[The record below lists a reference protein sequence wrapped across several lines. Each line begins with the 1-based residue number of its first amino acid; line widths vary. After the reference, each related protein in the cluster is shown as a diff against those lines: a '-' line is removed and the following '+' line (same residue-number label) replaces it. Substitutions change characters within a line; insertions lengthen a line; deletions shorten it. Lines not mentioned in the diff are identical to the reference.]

1 MKRAALFLTIVFVTA
16 VPGIFAVDYGV
27 IVSEQFDTE
36 NSGAASNAELSS
48 KTTLAPWFSAPLGDR
63 GDFFFSAGVSVD
75 WSQKERKTT
84 RYVPELFRLELS
96 YRPVSPLTVKAG
108 RISYED
114 PSRFTAKGYFDG
126 INAAADLGAVLLNG
140 GFYYTGFLYKD
151 TANIKKTPGDP
162 VDYDAELDYDGFP
175 GGFVD
180 TYFAPRRFLG
190 AAQIEFPGFIVS
202 RGTLHAGVLAQFD
215 VSDAPDKL
223 NSQYLLLR
231 YALNLPKGFDL
242 GLAGA
247 AELLEAAGE
256 SDLAF
261 ASSVEAGWAPPT
273 AVTDRLSLTW
283 RWASG
288 TGPSTAAYFP
298 VIAEAQ
304 GRILKPEF
312 SGIMT
317 AGGSYQARFLPSL
330 SAEFDLR
337 YFLRTDSSSFPD
349 PDIDGDSYFL
359 GGEVFAS
366 VLWVPVSD
374 LSFTLGGGAFFPKT
388 GSAFRDDA
396 PVRWLFS
403 MKAIFSF

>member
-1 MKRAALFLTIVFVTA
+1 MKHRFFVIIILLTA
-16 VPGIFAVDYGV
+16 VSGIFAVDWGGL
-27 IVSEQFDTE
+27 ISEQFEADG
-36 NSGAASNAELSS
+36 SGGETELSS
-48 KTTLAPWFSAPLGDR
+48 KTTLAPWFSIPLGDR
-63 GDFFFSAGVSVD
+63 GDVFFSAGISAD
-75 WSQKERKTT
+75 WRRNERETT

-126 INAAADLGAVLLNG
+126 ISAAVDLGAVRLGG

-162 VDYDAELDYDGFP
+162 VDYGAELDYGGFP
-175 GGFVD
+175 GSFAD
-180 TYFAPRRFLG
+180 TYFAPRRLLG
-190 AAQIEFPGFIVS
+190 AVQGEFPGFITP
-202 RGTLHAGVLAQFD
+202 RGTLHAGILAQFD
-215 VSDAPDKL
+215 LSGAPDKL
-223 NSQYLLLR
+223 YSQYLLLR

-247 AELLEAAGE
+247 AELLEVARE
-256 SDLAF
+256 TELAF
-261 ASSVEAGWAPPT
+261 ASSVEAGWTPPT
-273 AVTDRLSLTW
+273 ALADRLFLAY

-298 VIAEAQ
+298 VIVEAQ
-304 GRILKPEF
+304 GRVLKPEF

-317 AGGSYQARFLPSL
+317 LRGGYQARLLPSV
-330 SAEFDLR
+330 SAELDIR
-337 YFLRTDSSSFPD
+337 YFLRTDSSAFSD
-349 PDIDGDSYFL
+349 ADLSGDSYFL

-374 LSFTLGGGAFFPKT
+374 LSFNLGGGAFFPQT
-388 GSAFRDDA
+388 GTAFRDGA

-403 MKAIFSF
+403 LKAIFSF